1 MCQAMHSFGAGW
13 QLSVGS
19 TLGSSCGW
27 RARSGKHI
35 AWWGKTRL
43 RDAPRGH
50 CTVACSACRCATQL
64 RFAISPSTATTSKR
78 PVSVRAPA
86 SVRFSSCCS
95 MPCSRTPLATLAIR
109 CCERQSAWVRSCRI
123 SFSSDTNRTRSLTG
137 DWSRQSMFFRG
148 RTPEASIW
156 RRFRASADGFTF
168 TQESDYYA
176 AHVVANAERVVD
188 LFYTLCEQ
196 LSPAV
201 DVVIEDLRSGTTWKG
216 EGIALPD
223 VREQIARLKILLARY
238 GGIELSVFT
247 SEDQLTL

>member
-1 MCQAMHSFGAGW
+1 
-13 QLSVGS
+13 
-19 TLGSSCGW
+19 
-27 RARSGKHI
+27 
-35 AWWGKTRL
+35 
-43 RDAPRGH
+43 
-50 CTVACSACRCATQL
+50 
-64 RFAISPSTATTSKR
+64 
-78 PVSVRAPA
+78 
-86 SVRFSSCCS
+86 
-95 MPCSRTPLATLAIR
+95 
-109 CCERQSAWVRSCRI
+109 
-123 SFSSDTNRTRSLTG
+123 
-137 DWSRQSMFFRG
+137 MFFRG

-223 VREQIARLKILLARY
+223 VREQIARMKSLMARF
-238 GGIELSVFT
+238 GGLEMSVYT
-247 SEDQLTL
+247 SEDQLTLNPHLELFIYARTDRWLYLLEGKGLEEQKRVRTKSWKMKREDFPAAPELVSALAAAAERLGLQPA